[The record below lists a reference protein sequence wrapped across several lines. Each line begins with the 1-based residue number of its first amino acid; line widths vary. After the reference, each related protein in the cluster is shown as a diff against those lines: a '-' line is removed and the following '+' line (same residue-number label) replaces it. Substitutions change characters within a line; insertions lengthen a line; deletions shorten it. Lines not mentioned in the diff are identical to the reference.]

1 MIKRILT
8 LLLAISMSLFCF
20 VPAFAAEE
28 YDFEYHSINAAGM
41 MDHYGFFKGVGYN
54 EDGTPDYNV
63 HGALTR
69 EQAITLIVRMME
81 REENLKSFN
90 CPFNDVADWAKSY
103 VGYAYEKG
111 ITGGT
116 SATTFGGQN
125 KVTAAQFIT
134 FILRLLEYKDGVD
147 FDWDKAYLLSDEL
160 NITNNIRNNP
170 GLYSTVDYSN
180 GGNGKNGEFTRGD
193 AALIMNAMFDK
204 KVKLNGKEMTI
215 NRKVKDSLTK
225 GLGYTFD
232 RNESGDIEIYL
243 KDTSDENF
251 FHAVDKAVQSGANK
265 FYIGIEDYYYGQYV
279 DKEYYNKFVEYANNY
294 VATYPDTTRR
304 FEMYGM
310 SGGLIS
316 ALDADATI
324 WGQLTNREV
333 VNYNEN
339 IEEDEETYPEHP
351 EWKEGYVCWDGNPKP
366 PHYRDTEEFEIWNE
380 WCQRR
385 LK

>member
-8 LLLAISMSLFCF
+8 LFLAIFLSLSCF
-20 VPAFAAEE
+20 VPTFAAEE
-28 YDFEYHSINAAGM
+28 YEFEYHAINAAGM

-81 REENLKSFN
+81 REDNLKGYD
-90 CPFNDVADWAKSY
+90 CPFNDVSVWAKSY
-103 VGYAYEKG
+103 VGYAYKNG

-116 SATTFGGQN
+116 SPTTFGGQD
-125 KVTAAQFIT
+125 KVTANQFIT

-147 FDWDKAYLLSDEL
+147 FDWDKSYLLSDEL

-180 GGNGKNGEFTRGD
+180 GGNGKNGEFSRGD
-193 AALIMNAMFDK
+193 AALIMNAMFDN

-294 VATYPDTTRR
+294 VTTHPDTIRR

-316 ALDADATI
+316 ALDADVTI

-333 VNYNEN
+333 VNYEN
-339 IEEDEETYPEHP
+339 IKTD
-351 EWKEGYVCWDGNPKP
+351 D
-366 PHYRDTEEFEIWNE
+366 
-380 WCQRR
+380 
-385 LK
+385 